1 MIIMLHIKKKNFVKL
16 TFSGNE
22 LEECLSSDE
31 AEIAN
36 APSKTSKDPASNL

>member
-1 MIIMLHIKKKNFVKL
+1 MLHIKKNNFVKL

-22 LEECLSSDE
+22 LECLSSDE